1 MWSKEQQVV
10 NGTKKTQ
17 RIVTVVLND
26 LASGDIHVPK
36 PFIVL
41 KTGGGHRRGGL
52 DQSPRR
58 ERWGVSALK
67 KPGVETVMT

>member
-1 MWSKEQQVV
+1 MVQK
-10 NGTKKTQ
+10 NQ

-26 LASGDIHVPK
+26 PASGDTHVPK

-58 ERWGVSALK
+58 ERWGISALERL
-67 KPGVETVMT
+67 GVETVMT

>member
-1 MWSKEQQVV
+1 MVQKH
-10 NGTKKTQ
+10 Q
-17 RIVTVVLND
+17 RIVMVVLND
-26 LASGDIHVPK
+26 SASEDIHAPK

-58 ERWGVSALK
+58 ERWGISALENK
-67 KPGVETVMT
+67 RDWG

>member
-1 MWSKEQQVV
+1 MVQ
-10 NGTKKTQ
+10 KTQ

-26 LASGDIHVPK
+26 PAPGDIHVPK

-58 ERWGVSALK
+58 ERWGGSALER
-67 KPGVETVMT
+67 PRVETVMT

>member
-1 MWSKEQQVV
+1 MVQKH
-10 NGTKKTQ
+10 Q
-17 RIVTVVLND
+17 RIVMLVLND
-26 LASGDIHVPK
+26 PASGDIHAPK

-58 ERWGVSALK
+58 ERWGISALENERDW
-67 KPGVETVMT
+67 G